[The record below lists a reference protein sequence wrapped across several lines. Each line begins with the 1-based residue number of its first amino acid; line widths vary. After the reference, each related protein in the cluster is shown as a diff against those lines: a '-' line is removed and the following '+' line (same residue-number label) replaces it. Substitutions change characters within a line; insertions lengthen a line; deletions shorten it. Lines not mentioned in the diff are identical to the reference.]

1 MKKFFS
7 DDHADTKMIGTV
19 VGLLVM
25 IFVSILV
32 FYNIM
37 GSIDAHTLDTT
48 VLGGESSPAENA
60 SNNTMAQAATFY
72 TIAPI
77 IAIVIVAVV
86 ILRYVGM
93 I

>member
-1 MKKFFS
+1 MKFFS
-7 DDHADTKMIGTV
+7 NEEADTKMIGTV

-37 GSIDAHTLDTT
+37 GSLDAHTLDTS
-48 VLGGESSPAENA
+48 VLGAETSPVENA
-60 SNNTMAQAATFY
+60 TNNTLTQAATFY